1 LPRAIAL
8 SRHAVDPAA
17 APNMSSHPIREGSIE
32 APTRHPIKWRDPEFV
47 DEDKLLT
54 ELERVYDICHGCRR
68 CVSLCHA
75 FPTLFDLVDES
86 PTLEIDGVKKSD
98 YWKVVDHCYLCD
110 LCYMTKCP
118 YVPPHEWNVD
128 FPHLMLRAKVT
139 RFQKNGASRRDRLL
153 TSTDIIGQLAGIPIV
168 VNTVNTVNRS
178 TTGRKLLEKVLGVH
192 KDALLPKY
200 HARTLRRRMRNH
212 KVLTVSP
219 TTTETTRGKVALF
232 ATCYGNFNQPEIVEN
247 LVAVLEHNQIPV
259 TLVSK
264 ERCCAM
270 PKLDLG
276 DLKAVAKAREIN
288 QPPLLELVKNGWD
301 IIAPVPSC
309 VLMFKQEL
317 PLLFPEDPDLAHL
330 RKHWFD
336 PFEYLSLRHRE
347 GLLDTRFHNPLGKVA
362 YHAACHQRVQ
372 NIGPRTRDLLQLV
385 PNTEVITIERCSGHD
400 GTYAVK
406 KETHGA
412 SMRIAQPVI
421 RQIHGA
427 KADHYGS
434 DCAMAAQQFQ
444 NGLADDSRP
453 EHPISLLRLAY
464 GI

>member
-1 LPRAIAL
+1 
-8 SRHAVDPAA
+8 
-17 APNMSSHPIREGSIE
+17 MSIHPIPEGGIK
-32 APTRHPIKWRDPEFV
+32 APTRHSINWQDPEFV
-47 DEDKLLT
+47 DEESLFT
-54 ELERVYDICHGCRR
+54 ELERVYNICHGCRR
-68 CVSLCHA
+68 CVNLCKA

-86 PTLEIDGVKKSD
+86 STLEIDGVKKSD

-128 FPHLMLRAKVT
+128 FPHLMLRAKAT
-139 RFQKNGASRRDRLL
+139 RFQQNGASRRDRLL
-153 TSTDIIGQLAGIPIV
+153 TNTDAIGRLAGIPIV
-168 VNTVNTVNRS
+168 VNTINTANRS

-212 KVLTVSP
+212 KVLKVSP
-219 TTTETTRGKVALF
+219 ATTETTRGKVALF
-232 ATCYGNFNQPEIVEN
+232 TTCYGNFNQPEIVEN

-270 PKLDLG
+270 PKLELG
-276 DLKAVAKAREIN
+276 DLKAVARAREFN
-288 QPPLLELVKNGWD
+288 QPPLIELINNGWD

-317 PLLFPEDPDLAHL
+317 PLLFPEDQDLARL

-336 PFEYLSLRHRE
+336 PFEYLFLRNRE
-347 GLLDTRFHNPLGKVA
+347 GLLNTSFQNPLGKVV

-372 NIGPRTRDLLQLV
+372 NFGPRTRDLLQLV
-385 PNTEVITIERCSGHD
+385 PNTEVITIARCSGHD

-406 KETHGA
+406 KETHRA
-412 SMRIAQPVI
+412 SMTIARPVI
-421 RQIHGA
+421 RQIDQA
-427 KADHYGS
+427 MADHYGS
-434 DCAMAAQQFQ
+434 DCPIAAQQFQ
-444 NGLADDSRP
+444 NGLADNRKP
-453 EHPISLLRLAY
+453 KHPISLLRLAY